1 MKYFCLLSFASN
13 TTVIMSI
20 IANWHLQIIKSCIDP
35 KVQDNEQNFKTVLV
49 DE

>member
-1 MKYFCLLSFASN
+1 
-13 TTVIMSI
+13 MSI

-49 DE
+49 DEWDKLKKYIC